1 MVSNLAYSS
10 CRAIVYN
17 IISSIYLALVQQ
29 KSALEMV

>member
-17 IISSIYLALVQQ
+17 IIPSIYLALVQR
-29 KSALEMV
+29 KSAPETV